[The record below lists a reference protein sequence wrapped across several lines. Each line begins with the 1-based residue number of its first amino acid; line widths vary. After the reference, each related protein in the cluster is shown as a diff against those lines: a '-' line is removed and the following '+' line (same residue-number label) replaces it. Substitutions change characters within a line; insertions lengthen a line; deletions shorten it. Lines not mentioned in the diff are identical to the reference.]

1 MLSDG
6 VSPPSCCVA
15 GCLSVRLQG
24 HGRISGHRPELLLN
38 NFNTRLGRRVGRMLG
53 SLFHQDPQ
61 FRGRRVV
68 TFHNQR
74 DFIFFRWVCLGNTT
88 AAGTGFLKAASC
100 CVLVRVCRYRGAPVC
115 RVCLAV
121 LWLCVCLSF

>member
-1 MLSDG
+1 MVCPFLPT
-6 VSPPSCCVA
+6 SPPP
-15 GCLSVRLQG
+15 LPQG
-24 HGRISGHRPELLLN
+24 HGRISGHKPELLLN

-74 DFIFFRWVCLGNTT
+74 DFIFFRWGGGE
-88 AAGTGFLKAASC
+88 GTG
-100 CVLVRVCRYRGAPVC
+100 VLP
-115 RVCLAV
+115 AV
-121 LWLCVCLSF
+121 EWACIGVVWSPLQGGMHLLCGGVSVLCW

>member
-1 MLSDG
+1 MWCVPDHLTAIAQAL
-6 VSPPSCCVA
+6 SCCCYNFIAADMLKRRNAMFTKLMFVIQTSFVVCFCQCCA
-15 GCLSVRLQG
+15 DALVIHYQG
-24 HGRISGHRPELLLN
+24 HGRVSGHRPELLLN

-74 DFIFFRWVCLGNTT
+74 DFIFFR
-88 AAGTGFLKAASC
+88 
-100 CVLVRVCRYRGAPVC
+100 
-115 RVCLAV
+115 
-121 LWLCVCLSF
+121 